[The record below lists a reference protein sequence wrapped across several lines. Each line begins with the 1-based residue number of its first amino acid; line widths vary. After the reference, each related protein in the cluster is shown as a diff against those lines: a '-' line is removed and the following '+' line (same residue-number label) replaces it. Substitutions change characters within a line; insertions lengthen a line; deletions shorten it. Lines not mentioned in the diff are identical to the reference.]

1 MAKGLFVGVSEI
13 KLICPRSACR
23 STAIKRI
30 SDNPEK
36 YQCEDCL
43 FEGGLNVFNE
53 GSENIDRKVKK
64 MYIGVGGSARKV
76 KKGYIGVNGVA
87 RLFFEEKIPLSKCT
101 EGTLVKI
108 NEGGKLVDFYV
119 VKHNYESGLNGA
131 GRTLLVRKDCY
142 NDQRY
147 SGSYANNYAKSA
159 IDSWLNNDY
168 KNLLDADVQSLIGTT
183 KFEAMTGNGT
193 GNTGTLSRSVF
204 LLSLMELGEHPSYS
218 PLDGSELPISNT
230 LKKAFL
236 NGQSVTQ
243 WTRSPQTKGTAY
255 VWTMNFNGEPSTY
268 DHDTTNGS
276 RPAFTLPENYLV
288 DSPVYMW
295 RKYQA
300 KFLSKEFHQKTQV
313 QPLTYTGIGRTLEVY
328 VSSGAGLGREYVG
341 VEGPDPHLSFVY
353 LDSSGALKYRTDSD
367 DSHQWTTSSYVKPQ
381 GSRGNAYQA
390 IILSKFTTTPRTLDD
405 FVNYD
410 PDIAQ
415 YSVKGSASGN
425 GNVYMLVLD
434 RNGSSSPYWRYA
446 IYRITFADEYG
457 QGDYIGEVYSNDPA
471 AYPTEGKH
479 SDGYYYVR

>member
-87 RLFFEEKIPLSKCT
+87 RLFFAEKIPLSKCA

-119 VKHNYESGLNGA
+119 AKHNYESGLNGA

-295 RKYQA
+295 RKY
-300 KFLSKEFHQKTQV
+300 KTVAEHEKVSGKSQV
-313 QPLTYTGIGRTLEVY
+313 RGLTNLTSTPNVY
-328 VSSGAGLGREYVG
+328 VSSAAGIGREYITPG
-341 VEGPDPHLSFVY
+341 DYDKSLSLVY
-353 LDSSGALKYRTDSD
+353 METGDSSKSLKFNHDNE
-367 DSHQWTTSSYVKPQ
+367 DSHQWVTSSYVKPQ

-390 IILSKFTTTPRTLDD
+390 IVLSKFTIQPKSFDD
-405 FVNYD
+405 FASGED
-410 PDIAQ
+410 SQD
-415 YSVKGSASGN
+415 SVHGSISGN
-425 GNVYMLVLD
+425 GQVYMLVID
-434 RNGSSSPYWRYA
+434 RNGSSSPYYRYA
-446 IYRITFADEYG
+446 IYRINFAPEYKA
-457 QGDYIGEVYSNDPA
+457 GDYVGEVYSSDPN
-471 AYPTEGKH
+471 AYPANGRH
-479 SDGYYYVR
+479 SDGYWYVR